1 MVCLLLWGEVKK
13 YFSGKTGPFGER
25 ESSWFFFT
33 FGKRRERRAF
43 LLKTEILYKAK
54 KFCLVTVEG
63 MSHEPVKETKT
74 PLSPSAYT
82 SSRLSV
88 LMRMGGKHT
97 LQSPKP

>member
-1 MVCLLLWGEVKK
+1 
-13 YFSGKTGPFGER
+13 
-25 ESSWFFFT
+25 
-33 FGKRRERRAF
+33 
-43 LLKTEILYKAK
+43 
-54 KFCLVTVEG
+54 